1 MRIGRFVV
9 ALILPVGVLTPLP
22 AQAAGGAP
30 QVVPALQQWT
40 AGSGTYSF
48 TGTSRVVTD
57 SAYATQ
63 LSTTASVLA
72 GDLRALVGRT
82 VSSVVGSA
90 SAVQAGDVFLTLGST
105 DTGLGTD
112 GYRLTVGASITVQAA
127 ADAGAFNGTR
137 TVLQLLS
144 HGPSAPA
151 GTARDW
157 PVTKQRGLMVDNGR
171 KYYSLIFLRNQ
182 IRQLAYVKQN
192 VLHLHLSDDQGFR
205 VESTTHPEVVSAQHY
220 TKAQLAD
227 LVAFAAR

>member
-9 ALILPVGVLTPLP
+9 AVGLLVMVLAPLP
-22 AQAAGGAP
+22 AQAAAGSP

-40 AGSGTYSF
+40 AGTGTYSF

-57 SAYATQ
+57 SADATQ
-63 LSTTASVLA
+63 LATTAAVLA
-72 GDLRALVGRT
+72 GDLGALVGRS

-105 DTGLGTD
+105 DAGLGTD

-144 HGPSAPA
+144 HGLSAPA

-157 PVTKQRGLMVDNGR
+157 PDR
-171 KYYSLIFLRNQ
+171 KS
-182 IRQLAYVKQN
+182 
-192 VLHLHLSDDQGFR
+192 
-205 VESTTHPEVVSAQHY
+205 VV
-220 TKAQLAD
+220 
-227 LVAFAAR
+227 